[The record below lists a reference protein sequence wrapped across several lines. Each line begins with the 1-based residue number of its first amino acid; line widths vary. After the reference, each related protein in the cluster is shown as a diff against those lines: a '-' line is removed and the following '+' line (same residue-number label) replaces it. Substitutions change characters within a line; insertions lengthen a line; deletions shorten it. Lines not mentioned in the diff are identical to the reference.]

1 MLLQE
6 QFDLAGSAIQLAGFI
21 ALFLAAGAIG
31 FRYTVLHHRL
41 VRPPSS
47 MTEER
52 RMYGQAA
59 VRAAIIGIVGMVI
72 SIGLMFSSSLPQQAA
87 RQHMAVGQLITH
99 TDTVMVQV
107 ALAIVA
113 LAGFA
118 LAAGSISAGWL
129 LAAVGVVAGTLSA
142 AFFGNWLRLINPM
155 HELFAGFWIGTLFV
169 LVVGGLASVSRSRLT
184 SAERGRAVADM
195 VNAFSPLALIS
206 FAVLG
211 IFGVITA
218 WRHLGTLSALWTTPY
233 GESLIW
239 KLLFVAVVVG
249 LGAFNWK
256 RQTPLLGTEQ
266 AGGVLRKSATAELV
280 VALIVLLITAR
291 LVTLPAPSE
300 SKPQPKAGASTGTAE

>member
-1 MLLQE
+1 MILQA
-6 QFDLAGSAIQLAGFI
+6 QFDLAGSAIELTGF
-21 ALFLAAGAIG
+21 LGSFLAAGAIG
-31 FRYTVLHHRL
+31 FRHTVLRHRL
-41 VRPPSS
+41 VRPPSC

-52 RMYGQAA
+52 RMHGQAA
-59 VRAAIIGIVGMVI
+59 VRAAIIGIIGTVI
-72 SIGLMFSSSLPQQAA
+72 SIGLMFSSLPQQAA

-99 TDTVMVQV
+99 SGSVMVQV
-107 ALAIVA
+107 ALAILA
-113 LAGFA
+113 LVGFA

-129 LAAVGVVAGTLSA
+129 LAAAGVVAGALSA
-142 AFFGNWLRLINPM
+142 AFFGQWLRLINPM
-155 HELFAGFWIGTLFV
+155 HRLFAGFWIGTLFV
-169 LVVGGLASVSRSRLT
+169 LVVAGLPTVSRSRLT
-184 SAERGRAVADM
+184 SEERGRAVADM

-218 WRHLGTLSALWTTPY
+218 WRHLGTLNALWTTPY
-233 GESLIW
+233 GVSLIW
-239 KLLFVAVVVG
+239 KLLFVALVVG

-266 AGGVLRKSATAELV
+266 ASGLLRKSATAELV

-300 SKPQPKAGASTGTAE
+300 STPQPKAAASAATTR